1 MEKSWL
7 LFCLPLIYFSKESHS
22 CLFGTVV
29 ISKHLLLES
38 EINKKSGNNG
48 RTTHKKKK
56 LK

>member
-48 RTTHKKKK
+48 RTTHKKKT